1 MFSKEMPLLPVHF
14 ESVTF
19 TVEEFHRVLE
29 ATTIENGYDSSKKR
43 NRYREW
49 LPTAFKLGL
58 HICLR
63 LDELVNL
70 KYCNIIENGGLIFLQ
85 GVNRKATN
93 LIDDDQVERIKR
105 VPVIPELYK
114 VLNEECEF
122 EDFEGEED
130 YIFAQEYDNRVTVKD
145 IIIKGFTHFKR
156 IAGIDDDKKFKDL
169 RKTYISRQQ
178 VEYGDIGFTA
188 MISDHGNEEVTR
200 KHYLNQLDAVGKGKD
215 FRVFPEE

>member
-122 EDFEGEED
+122 EELKGEN
-130 YIFAQEYDNRVTVKD
+130 IFDDIHRQLSTVTALRAV
-145 IIIKGFTHFKR
+145 ILSWGGIKEHKPESYAFPGFPFSFFHTQ
-156 IAGIDDDKKFKDL
+156 ASL
-169 RKTYISRQQ
+169 Y
-178 VEYGDIGFTA
+178 
-188 MISDHGNEEVTR
+188 
-200 KHYLNQLDAVGKGKD
+200 
-215 FRVFPEE
+215 